1 MAVLDHEVHE
11 KVKIGADF
19 KYGCNNDKP
28 RGKGYWVQEREY
40 RSNGTYIMMS
50 KFIPFR
56 MSVPC
61 RNFYLW
67 DTDNACR
74 SCPREKDIEYAL
86 QMSALT

>member
-1 MAVLDHEVHE
+1 MAVLDHPVHE

-19 KYGCNNDKP
+19 KYGCNSDKP
-28 RGKGYWVQEREY
+28 KSEGYWVKVREY
-40 RSNGTYIMMS
+40 RSNGTYVMQD

-56 MSVPC
+56 MSQPC

-86 QMSALT
+86 TMQQL